1 MQPGWIASATTTG
14 SPAATDRVLHR
25 CFPGRNDLRS
35 PYTNSTNRTGGFTM
49 SQENLKAAQR
59 LLKEAYSAQMKK
71 RYARAISLYK
81 KSIEN
86 HPTAEAHTFLGWTY
100 SFMDRLDDAI
110 EECQMAIALDPEFG
124 NPYNDIGSYLM
135 KKGKPEEAI
144 PWLERA
150 KNAERYEPRHYPY
163 LNLGR
168 LYLQMGRFEDAQKE
182 FAQARFVYDAYV
194 SETPDLEDD
203 TIN

>member
-1 MQPGWIASATTTG
+1 
-14 SPAATDRVLHR
+14 
-25 CFPGRNDLRS
+25 
-35 PYTNSTNRTGGFTM
+35 M
-49 SQENLKAAQR
+49 SEDNLKAAQR
-59 LLKEAYSAQMKK
+59 LLKEAYNAQMKK
-71 RYARAISLYK
+71 RYTRAVSLYK
-81 KSIEN
+81 KSIEA

-110 EECQMAIALDPEFG
+110 EECQLAIALDPDFG

-135 KKGKPEEAI
+135 KQGKPEEAI

-168 LYLQMGRFEDAQKE
+168 LYLQQGRFEEAQRE
-182 FAQARFVYDAYV
+182 FAQAKFVYDAYV
-194 SETPDLEDD
+194 KETPDLEDES
-203 TIN
+203 IN